1 MASDGEK
8 WRYLIITR
16 LSALL
21 KKITFKDKGNLYCL
35 DSLRSSKNMLNSHE
49 KAFMNGKYRQMVL
62 PDKDAR
68 IL

>member
-49 KAFMNGKYRQMVL
+49 KAFMNGKYCQVVL